1 MLQSAE
7 YRISAERPRAH
18 ALAAAIGVAALG
30 TFAAAIPS
38 AQAQAQAGMQFP
50 VKPIRLIVGSAPGSG
65 PDIIG
70 RAMADRL
77 GETWGQRMIVDP
89 RPGAAG
95 AISADLAL
103 AAVPDGYTMMMLTSQ
118 LFVASQVL
126 SGLKFDLARDFQSI
140 SLIGTVPFV
149 LLANNVVPAKSL
161 KELIELARKAPGTL
175 RYGSAGTG
183 ASEHLS
189 GVLLTQLTGTSM
201 LHVPYKGVPQAITD
215 AMANE
220 VQITYAVVPA
230 AIPHV
235 QSGRLRAL
243 GVTTPARAPLLP
255 DAPSI
260 SEVVPG
266 YAMYGWYSVV
276 APTGTPTA
284 ILNQAS
290 AEMVRVMKEPAF
302 GERLRALGID
312 LVGGDRQV
320 LDKWRA
326 DEQRRIR
333 EVVKAAGAKQ

>member
-1 MLQSAE
+1 MPSGRPVAAVVRPVLLSLLMAFGAMLPA
-7 YRISAERPRAH
+7 AH
-18 ALAAAIGVAALG
+18 AQL
-30 TFAAAIPS
+30 
-38 AQAQAQAGMQFP
+38 QFP
-50 VKPIRLIVGSAPGSG
+50 VKPIRLIVGSAAGSG

-77 GETWGQRMIVDP
+77 GETWGQRIIVDP

-95 AISADLAL
+95 AISADLAM

-126 SGLKFDLARDFQSI
+126 NGLKFDLGRDFQSI
-140 SLIGTVPFV
+140 ALIGTVPFV
-149 LLANNVVPAKSL
+149 LLANTQVPAKTL
-161 KELIELARKAPGTL
+161 RELVELARKAPGTL

-189 GVLLTQLTGTSM
+189 GVLLTQLTKTDM
-201 LHVPYKGVPQAITD
+201 LHVPYKGVPQAIAD

-220 VQITYAVVPA
+220 VQVTYAVVPA
-230 AIPHV
+230 AMPHV

-255 DAPSI
+255 DVPSI

-266 YAMYGWYSVV
+266 YAMYGWYSIV

-284 ILNQAS
+284 VLNQAS

-302 GERLRALGID
+302 GERLRALGVD
-312 LVGGDRQV
+312 LVAGDRQV
-320 LDKWRA
+320 LDKWRS
-326 DEQRRIR
+326 EELQRIR
-333 EVVKAAGAKQ
+333 AVVKMAGARQ

>member
-1 MLQSAE
+1 MPSGRPVAAVVRPVLLSLLMAFGAMLPA
-7 YRISAERPRAH
+7 AH
-18 ALAAAIGVAALG
+18 APL
-30 TFAAAIPS
+30 
-38 AQAQAQAGMQFP
+38 QFP
-50 VKPIRLIVGSAPGSG
+50 AKPIRLIVGSAAGSG

-77 GETWGQRMIVDP
+77 GETWGQRIIVDP

-95 AISADLAL
+95 AISADLAM

-126 SGLKFDLARDFQSI
+126 NGLKFDLGRDFQSI
-140 SLIGTVPFV
+140 ALIGTVPFV
-149 LLANNVVPAKSL
+149 LLANTQVPAKTL
-161 KELIELARKAPGTL
+161 RELVELARKAPGTL

-189 GVLLTQLTGTSM
+189 GVLLTQLTKTDM
-201 LHVPYKGVPQAITD
+201 LHVPYKGVPQAIAD

-220 VQITYAVVPA
+220 VQVTYAVVPA
-230 AIPHV
+230 AMPHV

-255 DAPSI
+255 DVPSI

-266 YAMYGWYSVV
+266 YAMYGWYSIV

-284 ILNQAS
+284 VLNQAS

-302 GERLRALGID
+302 GERLRALGVD
-312 LVGGDRQV
+312 LVAGDRQV
-320 LDKWRA
+320 LDKWRS
-326 DEQRRIR
+326 EELQRIR
-333 EVVKAAGAKQ
+333 AVVKMAGARQ